1 MTGLRV
7 IQPGVHSLIQ
17 DEGRFGKHH
26 IGLTVGGPLDR
37 HSFRWAN
44 KLCSNPINTPTI
56 EVTIGGLVLESTV
69 DTYFVVT
76 GALVELSLNKIP
88 VNCWTVHR
96 IKPGDRIELGYA
108 KVGMRCYVGVTG
120 GFNVEPTFGSC
131 STVTRESVGGLTGN
145 GTPLASGD
153 VIPCTETLLH
163 SPSFMPNEEQPK
175 NLTIAPELT
184 CLRVVLGYQQDYF
197 TEQQR
202 KQFFHGQY
210 RISERNDRMGFRLL
224 GPDIKP
230 SVGGILSEGI
240 CQGAIQVPPDG
251 QPIILLNDRQTIGGY
266 PKIGSVLSLDLDKLA
281 QLGPE
286 AAVCFEEVSIEQAH
300 NLKHLAEISF
310 QQHKATVSL
319 DALSKAIE
327 NLLVASNPRGMKTM
341 SSSIEDGSYLRAA
354 QLIHNAQ
361 GNILIGTGFPV
372 NGSFETDG
380 PLGAISLYRAIE
392 AIGGSPI
399 LVCETPLCTLLK
411 TDFQTLEIKI
421 DEDGQNQAQ
430 KALDRYQPALVI
442 SIERP
447 GLSNDGRY
455 YNMRGI
461 DISEH
466 CADYDSFLSLATCPT
481 IAIGDGGN
489 EIGMGNIAKA
499 LELLHIRPAITGCDE
514 LLLADIS
521 NWAAHGLTALLSAIS
536 GQDILADWNNTA
548 VLQMLSDGGSVDGVT
563 GENTL
568 TEDGV
573 DSEVSQQIVTNLRKL
588 SGF

>member
-56 EVTIGGLVLESTV
+56 EVAIGGLVLESMI
-69 DTYFVVT
+69 DTSFAVT
-76 GALVELSLNKIP
+76 GAMIDLSINKIQ

-96 IKPGDRIELGYA
+96 IRTGDLIELGYA
-108 KVGMRCYVGVTG
+108 KVGIRCYLAVIG
-120 GFNVEPTFGSC
+120 GFEIEPTFGSC
-131 STVTRESVGGLTGN
+131 STVTREAVGGLAGD

-153 VIPCTETLLH
+153 LISCSETPLH
-163 SPSFMPNEEQPK
+163 VPYFVAREQQPK
-175 NLTIAPELT
+175 HLTITPEST
-184 CLRVVLGYQQDYF
+184 CLRVILGYQQDYF
-197 TEQQR
+197 TEQQT
-202 KQFFHGQY
+202 KQFFHGKY

-230 SVGGILSEGI
+230 SIDGILSEGI

-286 AAVCFEEVSIEQAH
+286 AVVCFEEVSIEQAH
-300 NLKHLAEISF
+300 NLKHLAAINF
-310 QQHKATVSL
+310 QQGKATVNL

-327 NLLVASNPRGMKTM
+327 DLLVASNPRGMKTV
-341 SSSIEDGSYLRAA
+341 SSAIQDGSYSRAA

-361 GNILIGTGFPV
+361 GKILIGTGFPV

-380 PLGAISLYRAIE
+380 PLGAIALYKAIK
-392 AIGGSPI
+392 AIGGSPV
-399 LVCETPLCTLLK
+399 LVCEAPLCTLLN

-421 DEDGQNQAQ
+421 NEDGQNQAQ
-430 KALDRYQPALVI
+430 KALDQYQPALVI

-447 GLSNDGRY
+447 GQSNDGRY

-461 DISEH
+461 DISEY

-489 EIGMGNIAKA
+489 EIGMGNITEA
-499 LELLHIRPAITGCDE
+499 LEQLDIHAATTECDE

-521 NWAAHGLTALLSAIS
+521 NWAAHGLAALLSVIS
-536 GQDILADWNNTA
+536 GQDILSDWNNKS

-573 DSEVSQQIVTNLRKL
+573 DSDVSQRLVTELRKIA
-588 SGF
+588 GF